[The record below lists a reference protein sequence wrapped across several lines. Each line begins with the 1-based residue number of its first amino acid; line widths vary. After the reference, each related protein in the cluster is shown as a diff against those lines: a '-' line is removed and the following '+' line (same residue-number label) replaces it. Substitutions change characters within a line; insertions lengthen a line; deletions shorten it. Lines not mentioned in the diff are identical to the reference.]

1 MSSTKLGSAGDVEL
15 LIIAVVALSSSSQ
28 PINVF
33 KVRNPIAKGIS
44 SLSKTNI
51 YSSNGFHNPNFLK
64 KTSSSK
70 LAQSWVLCQGSVRRK
85 RSWWW
90 SPVYLQKYHCPAKK

>member
-15 LIIAVVALSSSSQ
+15 LIIAVVALSSSSR

-33 KVRNPIAKGIS
+33 KVRNPIAKDIS

-51 YSSNGFHNPNFLK
+51 YSSNGFHNPNFK
-64 KTSSSK
+64 KKASSSK
-70 LAQSWVLCQGSVRRK
+70 LAQS
-85 RSWWW
+85 
-90 SPVYLQKYHCPAKK
+90 